1 MKTKYLSKASIGA
14 ALAAASLMSF
24 SGSALALN
32 AGDWLIHGRIIN
44 ITPNDDSSTIRVDGA
59 SVDGT
64 SVEVG
69 DGNSLDVSIGY
80 MLSKN
85 IAVDVLLDISSEHS
99 VSANGLGGLDVPNG
113 TDVVDTR
120 VLPPAVLLQYHFYPT
135 PKIKP
140 YVGVG
145 LNYTLFF
152 DEKLTNAAKT
162 VLGASNLSLD
172 SSFGVAAQAGVDFD
186 LGNNWFVNADVKYI
200 TIDTTAEFDTA
211 IGRAAVDVDI
221 NPTVLGFGVGVKF

>member
-1 MKTKYLSKASIGA
+1 MKTKYLNKASISTMLVA
-14 ALAAASLMSF
+14 AGMLTLSAP
-24 SGSALALN
+24 ALALN

-44 ITPNDDSSTIRVDGA
+44 ISPNDDSSTIRVDGA
-59 SVDGT
+59 GVDGT
-64 SVEVG
+64 GVEVG
-69 DGNSLDVSIGY
+69 DGTSLDVSIGY

-85 IAVDVLLDISSEHS
+85 IAVDLLLDISSEHS
-99 VSANGLGGLDVPNG
+99 VSANGLGGLSVPDG

-120 VLPPAVLLQYHFYPT
+120 VLPPAVLLQYHFYPA

-140 YVGVG
+140 YVGLG
-145 LNYTLFF
+145 LNFTLFF
-152 DEKLTNAAKT
+152 DEKLTPAAET
-162 VLGASNLSLD
+162 ALGASNLSLD

-186 LGNNWFVNADVKYI
+186 LGNNWYVNADVKYI